1 MNIKNVHILEDRA
14 ILYINGED
22 SKNFLQ
28 NLISNDINKVSDTN
42 SCFAS
47 LLTAQGKFLYEFMI
61 INHKSGFL
69 IDCEKSQ
76 ADGLFKQLTL
86 YKLRSKVEILNLS
99 NEFVVAAFSYEKFLT
114 FDEAKDQSGYTL
126 KYREDPIFLDPRNKH
141 LGARLIINLE
151 KLYLSLKKL
160 DLHDANLKEYY
171 SLSHRLGIVPK
182 DLNKL
187 KDKLFGIECNFEE
200 LNGIDFKKG
209 CYVGQENTA
218 RIKLKNKLSK
228 RLFPINLILKCLW
241 KTHKMGHTPLI
252 YLHPYEITLNK
263 NFWIK
268 WNELSFLPLYKR
280 LYWWLR
286 QNQWARF
293 GHHQIENKLD
303 KICSHFEHRG
313 PMRDLLLNSN

>member
-1 MNIKNVHILEDRA
+1 MNIKNVYILDDRA

-22 SKNFLQ
+22 AKEFLQ

-42 SCFAS
+42 SCFSS
-47 LLTAQGKFLYEFMI
+47 LLTPQGKFLFEFI
-61 INHKSGFL
+61 IIKHKSGYL
-69 IDCEKSQ
+69 LDCEKPQ
-76 ADGLFKQLTL
+76 AEELFKQLSL

-99 NEFVVAAFSYEKFLT
+99 NEFVVAAFSHEKFLT
-114 FDEAKDQSGYTL
+114 FDAVKDQPGFTI
-126 KYREDPIFLDPRNKH
+126 KYREDPIFLDPRNKN

-160 DLHDANLKEYY
+160 DLQDADLKEYY
-171 SLSHRLGIVPK
+171 SFSHKLGIVPK

-228 RLFPINLILKCLW
+228 RLFPINIINGKLYEGESIYINEIEIGKVLIN
-241 KTHKMGHTPLI
+241 GDYPFALI
-252 YLHPYEITLNK
+252 KYLDK
-263 NFWIK
+263 NFDVKNI
-268 WNELSFLPLYKR
+268 FLLKMQ
-280 LYWWLR
+280 L
-286 QNQWARF
+286 
-293 GHHQIENKLD
+293 
-303 KICSHFEHRG
+303 
-313 PMRDLLLNSN
+313 